1 MPNNHLNKYTTK
13 MLLGITLVTAGIFL
27 SIYIAVN
34 PSLHGDWYFWA
45 LAVAGIVN
53 TGLLLLCR
61 AFVHKVKA
69 DLIRKQKHQE
79 EHKIFTAD

>member
-34 PSLHGDWYFWA
+34 PPLHRDWYFWA
-45 LAVAGIVN
+45 LSVAGIVN
-53 TGLLLLCR
+53 TGLLLLCM
-61 AFVHKVKA
+61 AFVHKIKA
-69 DLIRKQKHQE
+69 DLIRKQKHHEQ
-79 EHKIFTAD
+79 HKTFTAD